1 MTLLMSTVSMQ
12 LEHFFLIFFCFLIV
26 IVAHA
31 QDHQDA
37 AQNPG
42 LNHLVGHVIA
52 THDLQ
57 REMKAVLALEV
68 HAERDLLP
76 DLVPNLA
83 PNQGNLGLGLNQNL
97 AQGHPKIRSP
107 DHAPSLP
114 GREGL

>member
-1 MTLLMSTVSMQ
+1 
-12 LEHFFLIFFCFLIV
+12 
-26 IVAHA
+26 
-31 QDHQDA
+31 
-37 AQNPG
+37 
-42 LNHLVGHVIA
+42 
-52 THDLQ
+52 
-57 REMKAVLALEV
+57 MKAVLALEV

>member
-1 MTLLMSTVSMQ
+1 ME
-12 LEHFFLIFFCFLIV
+12 LEHFFLIFWCFLIV

-68 HAERDLLP
+68 HAERDL
-76 DLVPNLA
+76 VPNLA
-83 PNQGNLGLGLNQNL
+83 PNQGSLGLGLNQNL

-107 DHAPSLP
+107 DHAPRHP